1 MNKTKYTDE
10 EILIETAI
18 KILNKELGPVET
30 SRFINLPKKQR
41 IESVKRHRL
50 WQKSLDEKQFLDAVF
65 QDKQRKE

>member
-1 MNKTKYTDE
+1 MNKIKYTDE

-50 WQKSLDEKQFLDAVF
+50 WQKSLNEKQFLDAVF
-65 QDKQRKE
+65 LDKQKKK

>member
-65 QDKQRKE
+65 LDKPKKK

>member
-10 EILIETAI
+10 EILIETAN

-30 SRFINLPKKQR
+30 SRFINLLKKQR

-65 QDKQRKE
+65 LDKQKKK